1 LRGPIFIAEER
12 MPLLAVGTTAPD
24 FDLPA
29 VTGEEKHRF
38 KLSDFRGKKHV
49 VLAFYA
55 LNWTPT

>member
-1 LRGPIFIAEER
+1 MPI
-12 MPLLAVGTTAPD
+12 LKVGEMAPD

-29 VTGEEKHRF
+29 VTGEEKHRV
-38 KLSDFRGKKHV
+38 KLSEFRGQKNV

>member
-1 LRGPIFIAEER
+1 
-12 MPLLAVGTTAPD
+12 MPLLAVGKTAPD

-38 KLSDFRGKKHV
+38 KLSDFRSKKHV
-49 VLAFYA
+49 VVAFYA